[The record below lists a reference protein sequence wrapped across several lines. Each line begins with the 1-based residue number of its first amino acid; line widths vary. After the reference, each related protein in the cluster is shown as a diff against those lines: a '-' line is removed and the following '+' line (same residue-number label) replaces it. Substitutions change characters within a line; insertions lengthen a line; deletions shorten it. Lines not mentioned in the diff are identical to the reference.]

1 MVRDPVQKFVSRYH
15 YNRLVNIY
23 PKLAKSKSPV
33 IKYGLLSENVSNVGI
48 NQDSNKQYHNQFQFK
63 LNYLF
68 YRNGCTK
75 ILKNV

>member
-33 IKYGLLSENVSNVGI
+33 IKYGLLSENVSSIFIDHAYNKCLKTI
-48 NQDSNKQYHNQFQFK
+48 LESISKSN
-63 LNYLF
+63 
-68 YRNGCTK
+68 
-75 ILKNV
+75 